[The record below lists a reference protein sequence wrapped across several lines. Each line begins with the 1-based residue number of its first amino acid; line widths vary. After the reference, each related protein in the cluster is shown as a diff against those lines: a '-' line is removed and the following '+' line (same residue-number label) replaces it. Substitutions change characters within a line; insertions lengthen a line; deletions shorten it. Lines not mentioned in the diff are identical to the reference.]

1 MTDDRSRTGA
11 SLPIRTNNPFALKS
25 SGEAWNGLAGEENG
39 FYVYE
44 SKEYGTRAGL
54 IVLYNGYIQQ
64 NLLTPYTL
72 FEKYAPQS
80 DNNDVINYAIYI
92 ADKLGNA
99 QEPDQGINTPI
110 QRCQWRDVARW
121 IPIYESGDTDY
132 YSYEDVDK
140 GLELVA
146 SHPSYSEIYSFFSEE
161 CKRPNPI
168 DMIIAKAGIGKGLF
182 YKLYIPL
189 IAIALIVGGYFLFRK
204 KKR

>member
-11 SLPIRTNNPFALKS
+11 SLAIRTNNPFALKS
-25 SGEAWNGLAGEENG
+25 AGEAWNGLAGEENG
-39 FYVYE
+39 FYVFE

-64 NLLTPYTL
+64 NLLTPYLL
-72 FEKYAPQS
+72 FNKYAPES
-80 DNNDVINYAIYI
+80 DGNDVINYAIYI
-92 ADKLGNA
+92 ADKLGNGS
-99 QEPDQGINTPI
+99 EPDQGINTPI
-110 QRCQWRDVARW
+110 KRCQWRDVARW
-121 IPIYESGDTDY
+121 IPIYESGDTEY

-161 CKRPNPI
+161 CKRPSKLEWVK
-168 DMIIAKAGIGKGLF
+168 AKVGGDGLL
-182 YKLYIPL
+182 YKLYLPI
-189 IAIALIVGGYFLFRK
+189 IAVALMVASYFIFRK